1 MGISLKVFKYIAM
14 MFKQHN
20 PEGAIMG
27 YIHPYIPNSEDVK
40 KTMLDELGLKNI
52 DDLFSDIPE
61 KFRLKRPLNIPYI
74 KSEYEIYKHILNILS
89 KNKVYSNGKNF
100 IGAGAYEHYIPAV
113 VKALSTRGEFVTA
126 YTPYQPEISQGM
138 LQTLYEYQSLIA
150 ELFEMDIVNAS
161 MYDMASA
168 LAEAVLMTAR
178 VTHRK
183 KFIIPENINP
193 QHVETL
199 FTYTEPHDIEIVKI
213 PYDPQTGMI
222 SVDALKKAIDQNTA
236 GVYIQ
241 NPNYFGVLEEQV
253 DEIEQIVHANK
264 SMFVVG
270 VDPISLGIIRA
281 PGNYGADIAIAE
293 GQTLG
298 APMSFGGPQLGIFAV
313 KDDKKYQR
321 QLPGRLIGLTT
332 TKDGNEIA
340 FVMTLQPREQHIR
353 RERATSNICSNEALM
368 AVIAAMYIAT
378 LGKTGITKLAETIA
392 TNTAYAMKKLGEI
405 KGVKVPVFEGFHFQE
420 FVINF
425 DKTEKKVDEILEKMH
440 AKGILGGL
448 DISSEFDIGQS
459 ALVYIS
465 EVHTKE
471 DIDNYVEI
479 VKEAI
484 K

>member
-1 MGISLKVFKYIAM
+1 
-14 MFKQHN
+14 
-20 PEGAIMG
+20 MG
-27 YIHPYIPNSEDVK
+27 YIHPYIPNSEEVK
-40 KTMLDELGLKNI
+40 KSMLKELGLNSI
-52 DDLFSDIPE
+52 DDLYSDIPE
-61 KFRLKRPLNIPYI
+61 KFRLKRPLNIPHV

-89 KNKVYSNGKNF
+89 KNKTYTNGRNF
-100 IGAGAYEHYIPAV
+100 MGAGAYEHYIPAV
-113 VKALSTRGEFVTA
+113 VKALSSRGEFVTA

-138 LQTLYEYQSLIA
+138 LQTLYEYQSLVA

-168 LAEAVLMTAR
+168 LAEAALMTVR
-178 VTHRK
+178 VTRRK
-183 KFIIPENINP
+183 KFIIPDNINP
-193 QHVETL
+193 QHIETL
-199 FTYTEPHDIEIVKI
+199 ITYTEPHNIEIVKI
-213 PYDPQTGMI
+213 PYDRKTSMI
-222 SVDALKKAIDQNTA
+222 SIDALKKEIDTNTA

-241 NPNYFGVLEEQV
+241 TPNYFGVLEEQV
-253 DEIEQIVHANK
+253 DEIEEIVHTNK

-270 VDPISLGIIRA
+270 VDPISLGIIRS
-281 PGNYGADIAIAE
+281 PGSYGADIAIAE

-313 KDDKKYQR
+313 KDNKKFQR

-332 TKDGNEIA
+332 TKDEKEIA

-392 TNTAYAMKKLGEI
+392 TNTAYAMKKLDEI
-405 KGVKVPVFEGFHFQE
+405 KGIKVPYFEGFHFQE
-420 FVINF
+420 FVMNF
-425 DKTEKKVDEILEKMH
+425 DDTGKKAEDILDKMH
-440 AKGILGGL
+440 KNGILGGINL
-448 DISSEFDIGQS
+448 SKMYDIGES
-459 ALVYIS
+459 VLVYVS

-471 DIDNYVEI
+471 DIERYIETL
-479 VKEAI
+479 KEAL